1 MEFAVSPEDYRD
13 LFNRSTLELTCKML
27 RKKRPSLAL
36 LVQNAL
42 VIAYP
47 RNDYHTGLAASELPL
62 SVQVAHQIV
71 QALSA
76 LSDEMVAT
84 GQANRSELVLIRS
97 LLLDWLMFARAQ
109 REEQPAA

>member
-1 MEFAVSPEDYRD
+1 MDFTDSPEHYRD

-36 LVQNAL
+36 RVQNAL
-42 VIAYP
+42 VVAYP
-47 RNDYHTGLAASELPL
+47 RNDYHTGLAATELPL
-62 SVQVAHQIV
+62 SAEVARQIV

-84 GQANRSELVLIRS
+84 GQANRAELVLIRS
-97 LLLDWLMFARAQ
+97 LLLDWLMFAREQ
-109 REEQPAA
+109 HEEQPAA